1 MMNRL
6 QLLVLVTSLFSVS
19 TVSTAWAT
27 PLATNIRSSA
37 SPEQPPATT
46 VTDWLAQI
54 EASLVQITD
63 VRIDSAAS
71 GLSILL
77 ETTGGELTSPTTKVD
92 GNALIVT
99 VPNAVLAL
107 PNGGDFE
114 EFTPAEGVAL
124 VSLTNRSGNQVQV
137 VITGTDAPPVANV
150 TATATGLALS
160 VTPGVAQ
167 AGAADEAIQVV
178 VEGQNE
184 GYVPPPIVDVTRFNV
199 PLQELPRSVQVVPQE
214 VLQDQSATRIR
225 DGLRNVSGVVQ
236 DGGFGGTRDQLNIRG
251 FFSDIFRDGF
261 RDPSAIFETSNIERL
276 EVLKGPASI
285 LFGNIEPGGVINIV
299 TEQPLAVPFY
309 EAALEVGSFGYVRP
323 TIDLSGP
330 ITGDGALRYRLNAA
344 YEYSD
349 GFRDF
354 DQNLERFF
362 IAPVLALDLGEN
374 TDLML
379 EFSYLNDERPFDRG
393 LLARGRDVLD
403 VPVRRFFG
411 EPNDFGASEELSAGY
426 RLNHQLSDDWE
437 IRSRFRVTTRDTVDF
452 RAEPLSLDEDTGI
465 LTRNFRSNDDLGEVY
480 TLQNEVQGQFSTGS
494 LNHRLV
500 VGVDLSRQ
508 TDGGTQ
514 RRLPAGLTP
523 SINVFD
529 PVYNQIP
536 RPDFEDLTVVVRNN
550 FNRTDALGVYVQDL
564 IEITDNFNL
573 LLGGRLDFVEQESRD
588 RRSSTTSGQD
598 VSAFS
603 PTIGL
608 LYQPIEPLSIYANFA
623 RSFQPNSST
632 GADGSFLEPERGT
645 QYEIG
650 IRGELFE
657 GNLTANLAA
666 YTLTKTNLATTDPN
680 NPDFSVPIAEQ
691 RSRGIELDIV
701 GRILPGWNVIAS
713 YSHTDAEYT
722 EEYFGLPPGSRVT
735 NVPQN
740 AASLWT
746 TYQIQSGSLQ
756 GLGFGIGL
764 FYVGERAGDFEDTFD
779 LPSYLRTDAAIF
791 YERNNWRFAIN
802 VQNLFDENY
811 FIANNFGRVAI
822 EPGAPLTVVGSLRVE
837 F

>member
-1 MMNRL
+1 MNRL

>member
-1 MMNRL
+1 
-6 QLLVLVTSLFSVS
+6 VTSLFSVS